1 MQKLH
6 TQKLAIIGTVGL
18 PAKYGGFETLA
29 QQLVLQL
36 DKQFEITVYC
46 SGKTYTKE
54 NRPGEW
60 QGARLRYLPL
70 NANGV
75 QSILYDFL
83 SMLHAIIFCDVL
95 LVLGVSGCLFLPFI
109 KMFSKKRVIVNVD
122 GLEWRR
128 PKWSAWARKF
138 LQWSEWMATRYAD
151 EIVCDNAAIQKY
163 VLDRYGRYSRLIT
176 YGADHVRP
184 VHLTAERAAR
194 YSFLNAP
201 YAFKVCRIEPENMI
215 DMVLEA
221 FAQSPTLPL
230 VLVGNWD
237 HSAYGKELRSKYN
250 NYDHLHLLDPIYEPE
265 TLNLLRSNCQVYVHG
280 HSAGGTNPSLVEAM
294 YLGLPVLAYDVIY
307 NRITTEHSAAFF
319 DSAATLSAVVQEISV
334 DRLTEIGTRME
345 QIARRAYNWQLISEM
360 YAEAAWGE
368 HSTPVPSFDFEL
380 PLALR
385 QTFEPALKTN

>member
-70 NANGV
+70 KANGV

-128 PKWSAWARKF
+128 P
-138 LQWSEWMATRYAD
+138 
-151 EIVCDNAAIQKY
+151 
-163 VLDRYGRYSRLIT
+163 
-176 YGADHVRP
+176 
-184 VHLTAERAAR
+184 
-194 YSFLNAP
+194 
-201 YAFKVCRIEPENMI
+201 
-215 DMVLEA
+215 
-221 FAQSPTLPL
+221 
-230 VLVGNWD
+230 
-237 HSAYGKELRSKYN
+237 
-250 NYDHLHLLDPIYEPE
+250 
-265 TLNLLRSNCQVYVHG
+265 
-280 HSAGGTNPSLVEAM
+280 
-294 YLGLPVLAYDVIY
+294 
-307 NRITTEHSAAFF
+307 
-319 DSAATLSAVVQEISV
+319 
-334 DRLTEIGTRME
+334 
-345 QIARRAYNWQLISEM
+345 
-360 YAEAAWGE
+360 
-368 HSTPVPSFDFEL
+368 
-380 PLALR
+380 
-385 QTFEPALKTN
+385 

>member
-1 MQKLH
+1 MRKLQ
-6 TQKLAIIGTVGL
+6 TRKLAIIGTVGL

-29 QQLVLQL
+29 QQLVLHL
-36 DKQFEITVYC
+36 GGQFEMTVYC
-46 SGKTYTKE
+46 SGKTYHKE
-54 NRPGEW
+54 NRPHHW

-70 NANGV
+70 KANGV
-75 QSILYDFL
+75 QSIVYDFL

-95 LVLGVSGCLFLPFI
+95 LILGVSGCLFLPLI

-128 PKWSAWARKF
+128 PKWSGWVRKF

-176 YGADHVRP
+176 YGADHVSP
-184 VHLTAERAAR
+184 VSLTQEQGERYA
-194 YSFLNAP
+194 FLHSP
-201 YAFKVCRIEPENMI
+201 YAFKVCRIEPENML
-215 DMVLEA
+215 DTVLEA
-221 FAQSPTLPL
+221 FAQTPTLPL

-237 HSAYGKELRSKYN
+237 HSTYGTQLRDKYST
-250 NYDHLHLLDPIYEPE
+250 YHHLHLLDPIYEPE
-265 TLNLLRSNCQVYVHG
+265 NLNLLRSNCTLYVHG

-294 YLGLPVLAYDVIY
+294 YLGLPILAYDVIY
-307 NRITTEHSAAFF
+307 NRITTEHCAAFF
-319 DSAATLSAVVQEISV
+319 SDAAQLRAIVEEISP
-334 DRLTEIGTRME
+334 DRLAAIGQNMQ
-345 QIARRAYNWQLISEM
+345 QIAYRAYNWKLISEL

-368 HSTPVPSFDFEL
+368 LSVPVPSFDFEL